1 MQAFFSTLDSYTLR
15 DVIASPTGEAIIR
28 LHRSPKGQRQLTIT
42 SMCCKKPSL
51 FQ

>member
-28 LHRSPKGQRQLTIT
+28 LHRSPKAQSADTTTPDVL
-42 SMCCKKPSL
+42 
-51 FQ
+51 